1 MQALIP
7 TLIPCHAAEDREAA
21 AAIARFLERG
31 ANVRVFAEEGEM
43 EAGGALEEKARE
55 ARTADMVLVLFSRR
69 SLRARWPR
77 AVWEDAL
84 IREPKDEGVR
94 IAFARL
100 DDCVPPR
107 VLQPMFE
114 LAPAAGP
121 ATAGMRALKRWV
133 RDRQASFVPPV
144 CPADVDRAA
153 DIEMLGIALADRA
166 GCETV
171 AGISL
176 AYQFVRA
183 FYEDFDEIFR
193 LTGCGERTPAALAGD
208 LAAQMGL
215 RLEGDLPS
223 NLERLR
229 EFCAARRFL
238 ILLEGG
244 APPEL
249 VFGGRCSTL
258 VSAESGPAAAGGE
271 VEAAQAAFRREADW
285 AELSRLLRGARRAAQ
300 DQGRLAEC
308 YELMQLWHAAADAR
322 WDDTVLEESAR
333 EMAWI
338 LEAWGRTEQAARLR
352 YWRAARFD
360 EQIPLPFWE

>member
-7 TLIPCHAAEDREAA
+7 TVIPCHAAADRQSAA
-21 AAIARFLERG
+21 ALAGFLERG
-31 ANVRVFAEEGEM
+31 ADVRVFPEEGEM
-43 EAGGALEEKARE
+43 EAGDALEQKARE
-55 ARTADMVLVLFSRR
+55 ARTADIVLVLFSRR
-69 SLRARWPR
+69 SLPTPWPR

-94 IAFARL
+94 MAFVRL
-100 DDCVPPR
+100 DDCAPPR
-107 VLQPMFE
+107 VLQPMFH
-114 LAPAAGP
+114 LAAG
-121 ATAGMRALKRWV
+121 GMRAVKRWV
-133 RDRQASFVPPV
+133 RDRQATFVPPV
-144 CPADVDRAA
+144 AA
-153 DIEMLGIALADRA
+153 SGVVEAAELEMLGAALADRA

-171 AGISL
+171 AGVSL
-176 AYQFVRA
+176 AYGFADA
-183 FYEDFDEIFR
+183 FHEDFDEVFR
-193 LTGCGERTPAALAGD
+193 VTACGERTLAAMAGD
-208 LAAQMGL
+208 LAAQLGL
-215 RLEGDLPS
+215 RLEGDLEG

-258 VSAESGPAAAGGE
+258 VSTEPGPAAGGGAL
-271 VEAAQAAFRREADW
+271 EAAQAAFRRDAGW
-285 AELSRLLRGARRAAQ
+285 PELSNLVRGGRRAALE
-300 DQGRLAEC
+300 QGRLAEC

-322 WDDTVLEESAR
+322 WDDTALEESAR

-352 YWRAARFD
+352 YWRAARYD
-360 EQIPLPFWE
+360 EQMPLPFLE